1 MTARHIPNQDG
12 LSYWPSAKTMK
23 IEFPASLMNMDM
35 LFEKT
40 SLHSHIKGL
49 GIEGDE
55 VLDVG
60 DGMVGQK
67 KARMALG
74 VLQKLV
80 QNGYNNPV
88 ILTGEPGT
96 GKTALAIGLSKEM
109 GLSYNIVNVCE
120 LKKKGKS
127 IGECLLQAARKNVVV
142 EIKETYE
149 IVEGEVVEL
158 VHEVGRIK
166 LTLKTTDM
174 ESVFEI
180 GEKMFAEMKSERVE
194 AGDVVR
200 LNKST
205 GKFRKVGRSFFKA
218 SHAYPDI
225 NIVPC
230 PEGELIRSVEEE
242 SRATLHDIDMVNSK
256 FNPLEEA
263 PEIRSEIREEVN
275 RKVKEMI
282 NEGKAR
288 IAHGM
293 LVLDELHILD
303 RRDLVHFN
311 KLVEQDWAPLILMIV
326 SRVETL
332 DWPRDL
338 LDRVLVVRTDKYS
351 KDNLRHII
359 KVRSSEENTGVDGD
373 ALEALVDVAARGGL
387 KYALNL
393 LTLSG
398 VRASKRGARVS
409 APDVQRVRE
418 LFVDPFRAAE

>member
-1 MTARHIPNQDG
+1 
-12 LSYWPSAKTMK
+12 
-23 IEFPASLMNMDM
+23 MNV

-49 GIEGDE
+49 GIGEDD

-67 KARMALG
+67 KARRALG
-74 VLQKLV
+74 VLQKLI

-88 ILTGEPGT
+88 ILTGDSGT

-109 GLSYNIVNVCE
+109 NLSYNIVNVCE

-158 VHEVGRIK
+158 VHDVGRIK

-180 GEKMFAEMKSERVE
+180 GEKMYAEMKGERVE
-194 AGDVVR
+194 AGDVIR

-218 SHAYPDI
+218 SHAYPDV

-230 PEGELIRSVEEE
+230 PEGELMKSVEEVNK
-242 SRATLHDIDMVNSK
+242 ATLHDIDMVNSK

-282 NEGKAR
+282 SEGKAR
-288 IAHGM
+288 ITHGL
-293 LVLDELHILD
+293 LVIDELHVLE
-303 RRDLVHFN
+303 RSDLIHFN

-326 SRVETL
+326 NMVEEL

-338 LDRVLVVRTDKYS
+338 LDRVLVVRTEKYS
-351 KDNLRHII
+351 ENDLRHII
-359 KVRSSEENTGVDGD
+359 KVRGDEENTEMDGD
-373 ALEALVDVAARGGL
+373 VLNALVGIAARSGL

-393 LTLSG
+393 LTLSS
-398 VRASKRGARVS
+398 VRASKRGTRMS
-409 APDVQRVRE
+409 AADIQRTYE
-418 LFVDPFRAAE
+418 LFMDPSRAAQ

>member
-1 MTARHIPNQDG
+1 
-12 LSYWPSAKTMK
+12 
-23 IEFPASLMNMDM
+23 MNV

-49 GIEGDE
+49 GIGEDD

-67 KARMALG
+67 KARRALG
-74 VLQKLV
+74 VLQKLI

-88 ILTGEPGT
+88 ILTGDSGT

-109 GLSYNIVNVCE
+109 NLSYNIVNVCE

-158 VHEVGRIK
+158 VHDVGRIK

-180 GEKMFAEMKSERVE
+180 GEKMYAEMKGERVE
-194 AGDVVR
+194 AGDVIR

-230 PEGELIRSVEEE
+230 PEGELMKSVEEVNK
-242 SRATLHDIDMVNSK
+242 ATLHDIDMVNSK

-282 NEGKAR
+282 SEGKAR
-288 IAHGM
+288 ITHGL
-293 LVLDELHILD
+293 LVIDELHVLE
-303 RRDLVHFN
+303 RSDLIHFN

-326 SRVETL
+326 NMVEEL

-338 LDRVLVVRTDKYS
+338 LDRVLVVRTEKYS
-351 KDNLRHII
+351 ENDLRHII
-359 KVRSSEENTGVDGD
+359 KVRGDEENTEMDGD
-373 ALEALVDVAARGGL
+373 VLNALVGIAARSGL

-393 LTLSG
+393 LTLSS
-398 VRASKRGARVS
+398 VRASKRGTRMS
-409 APDVQRVRE
+409 AADIQRTYE
-418 LFVDPFRAAE
+418 LFMDPSRAAQ

>member
-1 MTARHIPNQDG
+1 
-12 LSYWPSAKTMK
+12 
-23 IEFPASLMNMDM
+23 MNMNM

-49 GIEGDE
+49 GIAEDD

-67 KARMALG
+67 KARRALG
-74 VLQKLV
+74 VLQKMI

-88 ILTGEPGT
+88 ILTGDSGT

-109 GLSYNIVNVCE
+109 SLSYNIVNVCE

-180 GEKMFAEMKSERVE
+180 GEKMYAEMKGERVE
-194 AGDVVR
+194 TGDVIR

-230 PEGELIRSVEEE
+230 PEGELIKSVEEVNN
-242 SRATLHDIDMVNSK
+242 ATLHDIDMVNSK

-275 RKVKEMI
+275 KKVKEMI

-288 IAHGM
+288 ITHGL
-293 LVLDELHILD
+293 LVIDELHVLE
-303 RRDLVHFN
+303 RSDLIHFN

-326 SRVETL
+326 NNIEVL

-338 LDRVLVVRTDKYS
+338 LDRVIVVRTDKYS
-351 KDNLRHII
+351 ENELRHII
-359 KVRSSEENTGVDGD
+359 KVRCEEESIGMDNDTLRV
-373 ALEALVDVAARGGL
+373 LVDIATRGGL

-393 LTLSG
+393 LTLSN
-398 VRASKRGARVS
+398 VRASKRGVRMSVA
-409 APDVQRVRE
+409 DIQRTYE
-418 LFVDPFRAAE
+418 LFMDPFRATQ